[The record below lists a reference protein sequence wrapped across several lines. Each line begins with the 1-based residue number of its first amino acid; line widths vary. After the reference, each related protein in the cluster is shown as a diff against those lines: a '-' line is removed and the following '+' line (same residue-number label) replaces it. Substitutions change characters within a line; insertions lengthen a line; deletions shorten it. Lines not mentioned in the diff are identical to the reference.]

1 MNQTEPTPVK
11 SAFRALQVLELL
23 TSEGS
28 PLSFP
33 ELQQKLGYPKASL
46 HALLRTLAGA
56 RWIDLDPAARR
67 YILGRRVWEAGV
79 AYTKMLPLESLARP
93 FMERVRDETTET
105 VQLAVLDGFEV
116 LYIAKVDGEHML
128 RLDSSVGLRLLP
140 HATGVG
146 KVLLADVSDERLTA
160 WLAQRRLER
169 YTPHTITEPVKLM
182 KELQEVRRKG
192 YATDREERTLG
203 AACLAVAIH
212 NQTGAVVAAMSVSA
226 PAVRFGRNQRTA
238 ALQSLRVAA
247 KELSAALGCSPVSPA
262 SRVHVTA
269 NRI

>member
-11 SAFRALQVLELL
+11 SAFRVLQVLELL
-23 TSEGS
+23 TSEGC

-33 ELQQKLGYPKASL
+33 ELRQKLGYPKASL
-46 HALLRTLAGA
+46 HALLRTLTGA
-56 RWIDLDPAARR
+56 RWIDLDPSARR
-67 YILGRRVWEAGV
+67 YVLGRRAWEAGV
-79 AYTKMLPLESLARP
+79 AYTKMLPLEALARP

-105 VQLAVLDGFEV
+105 VQLAVLDGFEA

-146 KVLLADVSDERLTA
+146 KILLADLPDERLIV
-160 WLAQRRLER
+160 WLAQHKLER
-169 YTPHTITEPVKLM
+169 YTPHTIMEPMKLM
-182 KELQEVRRKG
+182 KELRRVRRKG
-192 YATDREERTLG
+192 YATDREERTVG

-212 NQTGAVVAAMSVSA
+212 NHTGAVVAAMSVSA
-226 PAVRFGRNQRTA
+226 PAVRFGRNQRAA

-247 KELSAALGCSPVSPA
+247 MDLSAALGFSPVSPT
-262 SRVHVTA
+262 SRAPSTD
-269 NRI
+269 R